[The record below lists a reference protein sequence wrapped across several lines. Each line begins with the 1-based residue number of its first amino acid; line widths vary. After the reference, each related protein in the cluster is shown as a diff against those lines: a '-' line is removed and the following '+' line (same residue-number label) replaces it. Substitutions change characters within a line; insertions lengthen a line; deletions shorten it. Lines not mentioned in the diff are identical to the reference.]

1 MLEHISG
8 LPDLILLWANDLF
21 IRVSRCGVT
30 RGTLSGKHVLT
41 LIWMIMTGGSLKI
54 VLNWAVLTEFSEAL
68 AYERQ
73 MLVEEA
79 NRYSKFSHGICLT
92 VTMLLFN
99 LLPCHSL

>member
-8 LPDLILLWANDLF
+8 LPDLILLLANDVF
-21 IRVSRCGVT
+21 IRFSRCGVT

-54 VLNWAVLTEFSEAL
+54 VLNWAVLKEFSEAL

>member
-1 MLEHISG
+1 M
-8 LPDLILLWANDLF
+8 NDVF